1 MGKIRRILGE
11 IKRMNKLKN
20 RGEDI
25 LLYLQPYME
34 ECFQNSCQ
42 VLQKDIEKQ
51 GIEVWDQLKNAV
63 HEVLQLS
70 KEAQNGNQK
79 GAIQYLV
86 FSFLKSGVYM
96 DKLMVFIECLDDGF
110 YLEQQETAQIFEFS
124 FLYKQYMEDISFL
137 HKKVKEKFIRLKN
150 YEIMEVRLE
159 YAFFYS
165 SLIYKMMKNLSDLLM
180 QEIEKSKV
188 NVTDRFKVL
197 YGEYLETA
205 AVVCSKE

>member
-1 MGKIRRILGE
+1 
-11 IKRMNKLKN
+11 MNKLID

-34 ECFQNSCQ
+34 GCFQNSCQ
-42 VLQKDIEKQ
+42 ILQKDIEKQ
-51 GIEVWDQLKNAV
+51 GMEVWNQLKNAV

-70 KEAQNGNQK
+70 KKAQNGNQK

-96 DKLMVFIECLDDGF
+96 DKLMVYIECLDDGF
-110 YLEQQETAQIFEFS
+110 YLDQQETAKMFEFF
-124 FLYKQYMEDISFL
+124 FLQKQYMEDISFL

-150 YEIMEVRLE
+150 YELMEIRLE
-159 YAFFYS
+159 YAYFYS
-165 SLIYKMMKNLSDLLM
+165 SLIYEMMKNLSDLLM

-188 NVTDRFKVL
+188 NITDKFRIL
-197 YGEYLETA
+197 YGEYIETA

>member
-1 MGKIRRILGE
+1 
-11 IKRMNKLKN
+11 MNKLID

-34 ECFQNSCQ
+34 GCFQNSCQ
-42 VLQKDIEKQ
+42 ILQKDIEKQ
-51 GIEVWDQLKNAV
+51 GMEVWNQLKNAV

-70 KEAQNGNQK
+70 KKAQNGNQK

-96 DKLMVFIECLDDGF
+96 DKLMVYIECLDDGF
-110 YLEQQETAQIFEFS
+110 YLDQQETAKMFEFF
-124 FLYKQYMEDISFL
+124 FLQKQYMEDISFL

-150 YEIMEVRLE
+150 YELMEIRLE
-159 YAFFYS
+159 YAYFYS
-165 SLIYKMMKNLSDLLM
+165 SLIYEMMKNLSDLLM

-188 NVTDRFKVL
+188 NMTDKFRIL
-197 YGEYLETA
+197 YGEYIETA

>member
-1 MGKIRRILGE
+1 
-11 IKRMNKLKN
+11 MNKLID

-34 ECFQNSCQ
+34 GCFQNSCQ
-42 VLQKDIEKQ
+42 ILQKDIEKQ
-51 GIEVWDQLKNAV
+51 GMEVWNQLKNAV

-70 KEAQNGNQK
+70 KKAQNGNQK

-96 DKLMVFIECLDDGF
+96 DKLMVYIECLDDGF
-110 YLEQQETAQIFEFS
+110 YLEQQETAKMFEFS
-124 FLYKQYMEDISFL
+124 FLQKQYMEDIFLL

-150 YEIMEVRLE
+150 YELMEIRLE
-159 YAFFYS
+159 YVYFYS
-165 SLIYKMMKNLSDLLM
+165 SLIYEMMKNLSDLLM
-180 QEIEKSKV
+180 QEIEKSEV
-188 NVTDRFKVL
+188 NITGKFRIL
-197 YGEYLETA
+197 YGEYIETA

>member
-1 MGKIRRILGE
+1 
-11 IKRMNKLKN
+11 MNKLKD

-34 ECFQNSCQ
+34 GCFQNSCQ
-42 VLQKDIEKQ
+42 ILQKDIEKQ
-51 GIEVWDQLKNAV
+51 GMEVWNQLKNAV

-70 KEAQNGNQK
+70 KKAQNGNQK

-96 DKLMVFIECLDDGF
+96 DKLMVYIECLDDGF
-110 YLEQQETAQIFEFS
+110 YLDQQETAKMFEFF
-124 FLYKQYMEDISFL
+124 FLQKQYMEDISFL

-150 YEIMEVRLE
+150 YELMEIRLE
-159 YAFFYS
+159 YAYFYS
-165 SLIYKMMKNLSDLLM
+165 SLIYEMMKNLSDLLM

-188 NVTDRFKVL
+188 NITDKFRIL
-197 YGEYLETA
+197 YGEYIETA

>member
-1 MGKIRRILGE
+1 
-11 IKRMNKLKN
+11 MNKLID

-34 ECFQNSCQ
+34 GCFQNSCQ
-42 VLQKDIEKQ
+42 ILQKDIEKQ
-51 GIEVWDQLKNAV
+51 GMEVWNQLKNAV

-70 KEAQNGNQK
+70 KKAQNGNQK

-96 DKLMVFIECLDDGF
+96 DKLMVYIECLDDGF
-110 YLEQQETAQIFEFS
+110 YLDQQETAKMFEFF
-124 FLYKQYMEDISFL
+124 FLQKQYMEDISFL

-150 YEIMEVRLE
+150 YELMEIRLE
-159 YAFFYS
+159 YAYFYS
-165 SLIYKMMKNLSDLLM
+165 SLIYEMMKNLSDLLM

-188 NVTDRFKVL
+188 NMTDKFRIL
-197 YGEYLETA
+197 YGEYIETV

>member
-1 MGKIRRILGE
+1 
-11 IKRMNKLKN
+11 MNKLKN
-20 RGEDI
+20 RGEDN

>member
-1 MGKIRRILGE
+1 
-11 IKRMNKLKN
+11 MNKLKD

-34 ECFQNSCQ
+34 GCFQNSCQ
-42 VLQKDIEKQ
+42 ILQKDIEKQ
-51 GIEVWDQLKNAV
+51 GMEVWNQLKNAV

-96 DKLMVFIECLDDGF
+96 DKLMVYIECLDDGF
-110 YLEQQETAQIFEFS
+110 YLDQQETAKMFEFS
-124 FLYKQYMEDISFL
+124 FLQKQYMEDIFLL

-150 YEIMEVRLE
+150 YELMEIRLE
-159 YAFFYS
+159 YAYFYS
-165 SLIYKMMKNLSDLLM
+165 SLIYEMMKNLSDLLM

-188 NVTDRFKVL
+188 NITGKFRIL
-197 YGEYLETA
+197 YGEYIETA
-205 AVVCSKE
+205 TVVCSKE